1 MYLGKRLISLIS
13 SVLIASLIFTG
24 CGSNLSQSVLSKG
37 ILTKEQKIYEEP
49 GSNAEE
55 LNIEAIMNELT
66 SEEYL
71 SRLVG
76 TDANTKSAQ
85 FIQNYYE
92 AIGLE
97 PFNDE
102 SYLEVVDLNNE
113 MRSFFNPAGD
123 NKNEVDNIIGVI
135 KGEDSSK
142 AIVISAHFDHVT
154 IRSKLEEA
162 ATNTESQQI
171 SVNKIQGAIDNAS
184 GVATL
189 LETAKELSA
198 YYNDNKPPYDI
209 IFAAFNAEE
218 LGLIGSRKFVSEFRD
233 KYDKW
238 YDINI
243 DCIGIKGNNG
253 LAVKNNDPLS
263 QELYDD
269 FIEVLDENE
278 VYYEI
283 VPYAMNEEGVIVG
296 SSDHMSFRRANDA
309 SLIIGQDGITEIVH
323 TEDDNMSIVDCKLIE
338 NIKDALVDFIIK
350 NDNKIY

>member
-1 MYLGKRLISLIS
+1 M
-13 SVLIASLIFTG
+13 
-24 CGSNLSQSVLSKG
+24 GSFKQSVFSKG
-37 ILTKEQKIYEEP
+37 VLTKEQ
-49 GSNAEE
+49 GSYNEAGKNPED
-55 LNIEAIMNELT
+55 LNVESIMNELT
-66 SEEYL
+66 SDEYL
-71 SRLVG
+71 SRVVG
-76 TDANTKSAQ
+76 TNENTKSAE
-85 FIQNYYE
+85 FIKNYYE

-97 PFNDE
+97 PFNNG
-102 SYLEVVDLNNE
+102 SYFQEVDLNKE
-113 MRSFFNPAGD
+113 MRSIFNPAGD
-123 NKNEVDNIIGVI
+123 NENEVDNVIGVI

-154 IRSKLEEA
+154 VRKKNEEA
-162 ATNTESQQI
+162 ASNTDSQQI
-171 SVNKIQGAIDNAS
+171 SVSKIEGAIDNAS
-184 GVATL
+184 GVAVL
-189 LETAKELSA
+189 LESAKELA
-198 YYNDNKPPYDI
+198 NYYSDEKPPYDI

-243 DCIGIKGNNG
+243 DCIGVKGNNG

-269 FIEVLDENE
+269 FIVVLDENE

>member
-1 MYLGKRLISLIS
+1 M
-13 SVLIASLIFTG
+13 
-24 CGSNLSQSVLSKG
+24 
-37 ILTKEQKIYEEP
+37 
-49 GSNAEE
+49 
-55 LNIEAIMNELT
+55 
-66 SEEYL
+66 
-71 SRLVG
+71 
-76 TDANTKSAQ
+76 
-85 FIQNYYE
+85 
-92 AIGLE
+92 
-97 PFNDE
+97 
-102 SYLEVVDLNNE
+102 
-113 MRSFFNPAGD
+113 
-123 NKNEVDNIIGVI
+123 
-135 KGEDSSK
+135 
-142 AIVISAHFDHVT
+142 
-154 IRSKLEEA
+154 
-162 ATNTESQQI
+162 
-171 SVNKIQGAIDNAS
+171 
-184 GVATL
+184 ATL

-243 DCIGIKGNNG
+243 DCIGVRGNNG

-350 NDNKIY
+350 NDNKSEKQ